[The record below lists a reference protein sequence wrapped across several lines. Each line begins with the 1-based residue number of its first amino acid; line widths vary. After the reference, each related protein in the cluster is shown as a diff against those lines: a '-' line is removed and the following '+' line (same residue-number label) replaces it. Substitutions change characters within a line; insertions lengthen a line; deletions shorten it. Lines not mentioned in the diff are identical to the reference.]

1 MTVPRSRTTPRE
13 SIDAL
18 LKARVKALL
27 RRRAPSA
34 QSLIV
39 TLFGDCVSQHGG
51 SLWLGSLIKV
61 LAAFGINERLT
72 RTSVFRLVQDQW
84 LCVER
89 IGRRSYYRF
98 AAHGQREFERTARR
112 VYTIERAPWD
122 GTWTL
127 AILHSVSGDS
137 REALRTSLGWIG
149 FGQLASGVFA
159 HPSADR
165 QAVVDVI
172 EELGVARQVLLM
184 DARIVES
191 ASVPEL
197 AHNRWRLPELAAR
210 YRRFVTDFTPIAQAL
225 PNAAEPSLCFVI
237 RTLMIHEYRRILLVD
252 PDLPDA
258 LLPDAWPG
266 RAAAEL
272 TKAMYVAVAE
282 RSTLFAMQTL
292 ENESGALPEPIEE
305 FSRRFAG
312 HAETTT
318 SIRSKPRKRM
328 R

>member
-1 MTVPRSRTTPRE
+1 
-13 SIDAL
+13 
-18 LKARVKALL
+18 
-27 RRRAPSA
+27 
-34 QSLIV
+34 
-39 TLFGDCVSQHGG
+39 
-51 SLWLGSLIKV
+51 
-61 LAAFGINERLT
+61 
-72 RTSVFRLVQDQW
+72 
-84 LCVER
+84 
-89 IGRRSYYRF
+89 
-98 AAHGQREFERTARR
+98 
-112 VYTIERAPWD
+112 
-122 GTWTL
+122 
-127 AILHSVSGDS
+127 
-137 REALRTSLGWIG
+137 
-149 FGQLASGVFA
+149 
-159 HPSADR
+159 
-165 QAVVDVI
+165 
-172 EELGVARQVLLM
+172 
-184 DARIVES
+184 
-191 ASVPEL
+191 
-197 AHNRWRLPELAAR
+197 
-210 YRRFVTDFTPIAQAL
+210 L